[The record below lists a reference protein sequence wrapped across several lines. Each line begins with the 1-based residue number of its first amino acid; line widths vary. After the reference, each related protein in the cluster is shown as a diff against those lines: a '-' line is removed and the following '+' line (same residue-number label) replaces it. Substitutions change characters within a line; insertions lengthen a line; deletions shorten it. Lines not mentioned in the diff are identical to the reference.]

1 MKDPDNLNNW
11 ISFSYLE
18 KRIPEFNKKRE
29 DAMNAS
35 KRDLMKYWQ
44 NKWMEA
50 SRKKNV
56 SEMI

>member
-1 MKDPDNLNNW
+1 
-11 ISFSYLE
+11 
-18 KRIPEFNKKRE
+18 
-29 DAMNAS
+29 MNAS

-56 SEMI
+56 SDIKLFVS